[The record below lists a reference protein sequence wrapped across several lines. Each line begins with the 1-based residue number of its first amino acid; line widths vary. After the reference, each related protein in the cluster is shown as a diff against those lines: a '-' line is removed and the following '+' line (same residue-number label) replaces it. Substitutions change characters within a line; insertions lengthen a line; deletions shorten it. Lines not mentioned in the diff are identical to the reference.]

1 MEELR
6 TKLLEE
12 LELEYS
18 IQKSLRMEFET
29 ADKDR
34 AIQIWQTADQLSYYE
49 FAEEMK
55 SDIECEFNI
64 KLD

>member
-1 MEELR
+1 MEEFS

-18 IQKSLRMEFET
+18 IQTALRREFET

-34 AIQIWQTADQLSYYE
+34 AIQIYQTAEQLSYYE
-49 FAEEMK
+49 QAEEMK
-55 SDIECEFNI
+55 SDIEFEFNI
-64 KLD
+64 KID

>member
-1 MEELR
+1 MEELS

-12 LELEYS
+12 LEIEYS
-18 IQKSLRMEFET
+18 IQTALRKEFET

-34 AIQIWQTADQLSYYE
+34 AIQIYQTAEHLSYYD

-55 SDIECEFNI
+55 SDIEFEFNI